1 VRTLT
6 GPGRGCLSLALALW
20 AASPCMAASATEVRL
35 EDSLG
40 KLVLRIVPEGKGFRV
55 ESSAGKKLGSVKVDA
70 DRVKSKDDG
79 GMPRYKIKSQP
90 DGFKLYREPAIAGG
104 ADVEMAQW
112 IVQPEG
118 FRLKSPDGK
127 VVFSGKNRE
136 TRVKVQNA
144 AGKDIYALKGRPDGS
159 EIEDAAGKRPFRLKP
174 MASPA
179 SSLFAVIP
187 GYDPLAR
194 ATVLAYEVS
203 IGAASGGAGR

>member
-1 VRTLT
+1 MRTWT
-6 GPGRGCLSLALALW
+6 GPGGCCLALSLTLW
-20 AASPCMAASATEVRL
+20 AASPGNAAPAAAVRL

-55 ESSAGKKLGSVKVDA
+55 ESSAGKKLGSVKVEA

-79 GMPRYKIKSQP
+79 GKPRYKIKSQP
-90 DGFKLYREPAIAGG
+90 DGFKLYQEPATAGG

-112 IVQPEG
+112 IVQAEC
-118 FRLKSPDGK
+118 FRLKAPDGK
-127 VVFSGKNRE
+127 IVFSGKNRE

-144 AGKDIYALKGRPDGS
+144 AGKDVYALKGRPDGS
-159 EIEDAAGKRPFRLKP
+159 EIEDPAGKRLFRLKP
-174 MASPA
+174 TATPA

-194 ATVLAYEVS
+194 ATVLAYEAS
-203 IGAASGGAGR
+203 IGASAGGARR